1 VAANS
6 QVIRRCLLALAVKID
21 RLSLG
26 ASNTNLLVWMLAIR
40 RMIYADH
47 KILKALSRANP
58 LEIFIPIIPPHK
70 KMNISAAG
78 AAQPLALCVYSSKSS
93 ERVAE

>member
-1 VAANS
+1 
-6 QVIRRCLLALAVKID
+6 
-21 RLSLG
+21 
-26 ASNTNLLVWMLAIR
+26 
-40 RMIYADH
+40 MIYADH

-78 AAQPLALCVYSSKSS
+78 AAQPL
-93 ERVAE
+93 